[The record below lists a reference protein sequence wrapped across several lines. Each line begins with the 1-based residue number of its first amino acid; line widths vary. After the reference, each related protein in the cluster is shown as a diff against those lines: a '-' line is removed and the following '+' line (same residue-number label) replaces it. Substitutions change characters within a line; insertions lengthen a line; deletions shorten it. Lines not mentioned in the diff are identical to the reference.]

1 MKNLKG
7 TLILL
12 LTAFIWGTAFVAQTS
27 AKDSIGTFTF
37 NALRNIIAAAFLF
50 LLINIKDV
58 ISGKI
63 RDNNKKIDNSKI
75 TRCGGYPVK
84 EGIICGI
91 VLCISMTLQQMGIN
105 NYPEDVAVSGRAG
118 FLTATYV
125 VMVSVAAVFAGQKLH
140 KVVIAAV
147 CVCIAGMYL
156 LCMSDGLNGIY
167 ISDMLELLCAVG
179 FTAHILVVDRYSYT
193 DGVKLSCIQ
202 FLTSGIISAA
212 GMVMF
217 EQVSITGITGALI
230 PILYAGVMS
239 SGVGYTLQIIGQK
252 YAKPSVTAIVLSLE
266 SVFAALAGWVLLSEH
281 LTGSE
286 TAGCVLVFA
295 AVIMAQI
302 PQLSKT
308 NVSDI

>member
-50 LLINIKDV
+50 LLINIKNV

-63 RDNNKKIDNSKI
+63 RDNNKKIDISDYNSKI

-125 VMVSVAAVFAGQKLH
+125 VMVSVAAVFASVSVH
-140 KVVIAAV
+140 
-147 CVCIAGMYL
+147 
-156 LCMSDGLNGIY
+156 S
-167 ISDMLELLCAVG
+167 
-179 FTAHILVVDRYSYT
+179 
-193 DGVKLSCIQ
+193 SCFS
-202 FLTSGIISAA
+202 FLA
-212 GMVMF
+212 F
-217 EQVSITGITGALI
+217 PFVSSM
-230 PILYAGVMS
+230 P
-239 SGVGYTLQIIGQK
+239 
-252 YAKPSVTAIVLSLE
+252 
-266 SVFAALAGWVLLSEH
+266 F
-281 LTGSE
+281 
-286 TAGCVLVFA
+286 F
-295 AVIMAQI
+295 
-302 PQLSKT
+302 
-308 NVSDI
+308 

>member
-7 TLILL
+7 TFILL

-50 LLINIKDV
+50 LFINIRDV
-58 ISGKI
+58 ISG
-63 RDNNKKIDNSKI
+63 KI

-105 NYPEDVAVSGRAG
+105 NYPEGVAVSGRAG

-125 VMVSVAAVFAGQKLH
+125 VMVSVAVVFAGQKLH
-140 KVVIAAV
+140 KIVIAAV

-217 EQVSITGITGALI
+217 EQVRITGITGALI

-252 YAKPSVTAIVLSLE
+252 YARPSVTAIVLSLE

-281 LTGSE
+281 LTGRE
-286 TAGCVLVFA
+286 TTGCILVFA

-302 PQLSKT
+302 PQFSKT
-308 NVSDI
+308 NVSDSKASTSVRK